1 MKKLLVLAVI
11 AFMAIACYGQEKR
24 LTTANQDLELWTKVE
39 MKKSSVSLWH
49 VTFFNDNNREGYY
62 IRTAYDFEDM
72 DENIPTNLYLG
83 SNRDVALK
91 TIAEIKRNA
100 NLAKGTVCVLGRDLV
115 MIVLGKGKFQLV
127 KNRSNVL
134 LPLDVTT
141 IETLE
146 KGI

>member
-1 MKKLLVLAVI
+1 MKKLFVIAVI

-39 MKKSSVSLWH
+39 MKKSSISLWH

-62 IRTAYDFEDM
+62 LRTAYDFEDM
-72 DENIPTNLYLG
+72 DENAPSTYYLG
-83 SNRDVALK
+83 SDRDVALK
-91 TIAEIKRNA
+91 TIAEIKRNC
-100 NLAKGTVCVLGRDLV
+100 NLAKGTICILGRDLV
-115 MIVLGKGKFQLV
+115 MISLGKGKFQLA
-127 KNRSNVL
+127 KNRSNIL
-134 LPLDVTT
+134 LNLDLTT